1 MFKYNVAFPVIN
13 LTSKLM
19 KHKSLI
25 NPELLIY
32 MTINRTKVYLVQL
45 H

>member
-13 LTSKLM
+13 LTSQLM

-25 NPELLIY
+25 NPELLKIREG
-32 MTINRTKVYLVQL
+32 INDKNFII
-45 H
+45 